1 MRILMT
7 ITALLAALAPGV
19 AAAQAGPLAAPAA
32 PAVQPNPAT
41 PGGRI
46 WVWTGGCTAAGT
58 ATSPALSA
66 PIRLSPDHPEGPSGP
81 GTLRA
86 DLSGGVY
93 PLTLHCGGT
102 LTATFR
108 VVASGGADPSPEH
121 LGIGDAALG
130 AAVVLGGIAFGTVS
144 LVRRRRAAT
153 GR

>member
-1 MRILMT
+1 
-7 ITALLAALAPGV
+7 
-19 AAAQAGPLAAPAA
+19 
-32 PAVQPNPAT
+32 VQPNPAR

-66 PIRLSPDHPEGPSGP
+66 PIALAPDDPSGP

-86 DLSGGVY
+86 DLTGGAY

-102 LTATFR
+102 LTATIH
-108 VVASGGADPSPEH
+108 VVAAGGGPAPDTEH

-130 AAVVLGGIAFGTVS
+130 SAVVLGGIAFGTAS
-144 LVRRRRAAT
+144 LVRRRRAA
-153 GR
+153 RR